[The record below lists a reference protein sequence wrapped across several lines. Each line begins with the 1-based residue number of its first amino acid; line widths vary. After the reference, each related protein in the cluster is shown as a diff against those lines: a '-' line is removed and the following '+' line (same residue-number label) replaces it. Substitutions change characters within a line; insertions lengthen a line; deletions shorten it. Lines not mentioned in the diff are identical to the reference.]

1 MNDVEKFL
9 KSVLMGFKSN
19 DLNIEETMSL
29 IKDVIAKCL
38 SANIDPTLKK
48 FLDELERV
56 KREKDVKGG
65 LDNEES

>member
-9 KSVLMGFKSN
+9 ISVLMGFKSD
-19 DLNIEETMSL
+19 DLRIEETMSL

-38 SANIDPTLKK
+38 SANIDPTLEK

-56 KREKDVKGG
+56 KREKIC
-65 LDNEES
+65 